1 VRRALNHSRLALFAG
16 LFLAIAAV
24 LPSRAAGDASR
35 GARAK
40 GVLSL
45 APLFDTH
52 RRFKVKETAALRF
65 RIQGAQV
72 RPDEVS
78 FSLRHGTESAS
89 AGLPAKESKKGVFEV
104 RFTPPAPGQYWIAAA
119 VGGAPTGSIPAVRL
133 GVVGVVDGLVEVS
146 PEEDPGTHR
155 SKMKHGARG
164 R

>member
-1 VRRALNHSRLALFAG
+1 VRRAPQHSRLALFAG
-16 LFLAIAAV
+16 LSLAIAAV
-24 LPSRAAGDASR
+24 PPSWAAGDAGR

-40 GVLSL
+40 GVSL

-65 RIQGAQV
+65 RVQGAQV
-72 RPDEVS
+72 RAGEVS
-78 FSLRHGTESAS
+78 FSLRHGTESTG

-104 RFTPPAPGQYWIAAA
+104 RFTPQAPGQYWIAAA
-119 VGGAPTGSIPAVRL
+119 VRGAPTGSIPAVRL
-133 GVVGVVDGLVEVS
+133 GVVGVVDGLVEIP

-155 SKMKHGARG
+155 SKMKHGARA